1 LHDIQRFGRR
11 FESSGPKPST
21 NHLSALPVTETTP
34 REILA
39 RDTGADRQL
48 TQSSHSRPAWSM
60 PSGQFVGHNLADAM
74 LF

>member
-1 LHDIQRFGRR
+1 MNHFAMDIQRFGRR

-60 PSGQFVGHNLADAM
+60 LLASNKAEQ
-74 LF
+74 